1 MKTLTTY
8 LLTLTLLALLAV
20 GSRVAQARP
29 DGAAPEAV
37 TVRSSRMARYLGH
50 ALGLSRRQQQE
61 VQRSTQQYFQ
71 QLEALGETP
80 AQPGL
85 VAAAREG
92 RMLASPAALQA
103 EKAYEQTLAGIFTP
117 GPVQCIQLAY
127 PPARYRPLG
136 RLPEQTSS
144 GFGWEF

>member
-29 DGAAPEAV
+29 DGATREPVA
-37 TVRSSRMARYLGH
+37 VRSSRMARYLGQT
-50 ALGLSRRQQQE
+50 LSLSRQQQRE
-61 VQRSTQQYFQ
+61 VQRSTRQYFQ

-80 AQPGL
+80 AQPGM
-85 VAAAREG
+85 VASATEG

-103 EKAYEQTLAGIFTP
+103 EKIYEQTLAGIFTP
-117 GPVQCIQLAY
+117 GQYNAY
-127 PPARYRPLG
+127 SWLTRQPGTG
-136 RLPEQTSS
+136 R
-144 GFGWEF
+144 